1 DGVNGN
7 DPWMSQAVWDSV
19 MASGDSGT
27 LISMDSIDEFKTEEN
42 PRAEYGWKPGGI
54 VNVGIKSGT
63 NNYHGTAFA
72 YGRDGSWDARNF
84 FFSNVPAT
92 QIPPLGLE
100 QFGATFGGPIKQNKL
115 FFFLTYEDQRY
126 SLG

>member
-1 DGVNGN
+1 MVDGVNGN

-27 LISMDSIDEFKTEEN
+27 LISIDSIDEFKTEEN

-63 NNYHGTAFA
+63 NAMHGTAFA
-72 YGRDGSWDARNF
+72 YGRDGAWDARNYF
-84 FFSNVPAT
+84 NPAP
-92 QIPPLGLE
+92 QPIPSVQLGAVWRHLWRADQE
-100 QFGATFGGPIKQNKL
+100 RQAVLL
-115 FFFLTYEDQRY
+115 FDL
-126 SLG
+126 